1 MPLLKSKLYL
11 KDKCNKHVNYT
22 YIYRKSINM
31 ESKNKR
37 KEVVLDE
44 ETLAILEEKAK
55 SEGRNLKNYMEFVLR
70 EDAYSFEP
78 SQEYKSMMDAMI
90 ENHKS
95 GKTNYTS
102 WEDVKKELF

>member
-1 MPLLKSKLYL
+1 
-11 KDKCNKHVNYT
+11 
-22 YIYRKSINM
+22 M

-55 SEGRNLKNYMEFVLR
+55 REGRNLKNYMEFVLR

-78 SQEYKSMMDAMI
+78 SQEYKLMMDEMI

-95 GKTNYTS
+95 GETNYTS

>member
-1 MPLLKSKLYL
+1 
-11 KDKCNKHVNYT
+11 
-22 YIYRKSINM
+22 M
-31 ESKNKR
+31 ESQKKR

-55 SEGRNLKNYMEFVLR
+55 NDGRNLKNYMEFVLK
-70 EDAYSFEP
+70 ENAYAFEP
-78 SQEYKSMMDAMI
+78 SEGYKAMINKMI
-90 ENHKS
+90 ENHSS